1 MFDVGFQEL
10 TLIGVIALIV
20 VGPERLPRMAR
31 TLGLWMGK
39 IRYYVG
45 QVKSDIEREVRAQE
59 LKEMLN
65 KPADELDDL
74 YKVAEETKGTLD
86 QAKGALGEAKAALEG
101 PPPASRHPTSP
112 PRGPSSRPSFQVS
125 DRRRKPRSRQNRRRH
140 LPRLPRNR
148 SRRRRF
154 RRRRPRRNWMGR
166 NPVGRMRP
174 PLQRTPAKAMSDRAK
189 ESEPEDSSESQA
201 EMTFVEHLVEL
212 RNRLLRVV
220 LVVAVLLLCLM
231 PFANRLY
238 AVLAAPLLAE
248 MHMGGSMIATQ
259 VASPF
264 LTPFKLA
271 LVAAI
276 LIGMPYILYQFWA
289 FVAPGL
295 YRNEKRLVFP
305 LMVSSSFLFY
315 LGMAFAYFVVFP
327 LMFAFFQAVAPE
339 GVEIMTDIS
348 SYLDFVLKIF
358 FAFGLAFEVPIATVV
373 LVWTGFTTPES
384 LVQKRPYIIVGAFV
398 VGMLLTPPDMISQTL
413 LALPVWVLFE
423 LGVVFAR
430 VYVRRD
436 ADADTSDAGAS

>member
-1 MFDVGFQEL
+1 
-10 TLIGVIALIV
+10 
-20 VGPERLPRMAR
+20 
-31 TLGLWMGK
+31 
-39 IRYYVG
+39 
-45 QVKSDIEREVRAQE
+45 
-59 LKEMLN
+59 
-65 KPADELDDL
+65 
-74 YKVAEETKGTLD
+74 
-86 QAKGALGEAKAALEG
+86 
-101 PPPASRHPTSP
+101 
-112 PRGPSSRPSFQVS
+112 
-125 DRRRKPRSRQNRRRH
+125 
-140 LPRLPRNR
+140 
-148 SRRRRF
+148 
-154 RRRRPRRNWMGR
+154 
-166 NPVGRMRP
+166 
-174 PLQRTPAKAMSDRAK
+174 MSDRAN
-189 ESEPEDSSESQA
+189 ESEPEDGADSQS

-220 LVVAVLLLCLM
+220 LVVAVLLLCMM
-231 PFANRLY
+231 PFSNQLY
-238 AVLAAPLLAE
+238 ALLAAPLLAE
-248 MHMGGSMIATQ
+248 MQMGSSMIATQ

-271 LVAAI
+271 LVAAV

-295 YRNEKRLVFP
+295 YRQEKRLVFP

-384 LVQKRPYIIVGAFV
+384 LKQKRPYIIVGAFV

-423 LGVVFAR
+423 LGLVFAR

-436 ADADTSDAGAS
+436 PEGDTSDASAS